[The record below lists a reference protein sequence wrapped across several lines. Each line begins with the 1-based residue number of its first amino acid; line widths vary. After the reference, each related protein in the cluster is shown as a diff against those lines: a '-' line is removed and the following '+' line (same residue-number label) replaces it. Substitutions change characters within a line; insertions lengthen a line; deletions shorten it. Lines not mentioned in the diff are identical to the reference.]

1 MGCVEGLPRSPV
13 NSVTAMSVSNDVL
26 ARLRQ
31 ALDRGEFS
39 PGGRLPAERELAR
52 KFGVGRS
59 SLRTALDQLEVE
71 GRIWR
76 HVGQG
81 TFVTESQS
89 AEVVT
94 RLRFDSAPSPA
105 DVFELRQMV
114 EPPVAAMAA
123 LRATSDE
130 IERLGQLVDQGY
142 RVANGEEW
150 ERIDDAF
157 HRTLASA
164 SRNPLLLSV
173 LETLN
178 AVRGKKQSF
187 AQRTYADDHRLLAES
202 VRGRDPAAA
211 ASAMRTHLREV
222 YGAILGDLAEATAVG
237 NAVADGGTSA

>member
-1 MGCVEGLPRSPV
+1 
-13 NSVTAMSVSNDVL
+13 MSVSSDVL
-26 ARLRQ
+26 TRLRQ
-31 ALDRGEFS
+31 ALDRGEFA

-59 SLRTALDQLEVE
+59 SLRSALDQLEAE

-81 TFVTESQS
+81 TYVTESQS

-94 RLRFDSAPSPA
+94 SLRFDSAPSPA

-130 IERLGQLVDQGY
+130 IERLGQLADQGY
-142 RVANGEEW
+142 RVADGQEW

-178 AVRGKKQSF
+178 AVRGKKQSL
-187 AQRTYADDHRLLAES
+187 AEGTYADDHRALAES
-202 VRGRDPAAA
+202 VRGRDPAGAA
-211 ASAMRTHLREV
+211 AAMRRHLREV
-222 YGAILGDLAEATAVG
+222 YRGILGELAGSAAVG

>member
-1 MGCVEGLPRSPV
+1 
-13 NSVTAMSVSNDVL
+13 MSVSNDVL
-26 ARLRQ
+26 ARLRA
-31 ALDRGEFS
+31 ALDRGEFV

-52 KFGVGRS
+52 TFGVGRS
-59 SLRTALDQLEVE
+59 SLRSALDQLEAE

-81 TFVTESQS
+81 TFVTESKS
-89 AEVVT
+89 TDVVT

-142 RVANGEEW
+142 RVADGQEW

-178 AVRGKKQSF
+178 AVRGKKQRV
-187 AQRTYADDHRLLAES
+187 AERTYADDHRALAER
-202 VRGRDPAAA
+202 VRGRDPAGAA
-211 ASAMRTHLREV
+211 AAMRTHLREV
-222 YGAILGDLAEATAVG
+222 YRSILGDLADSTAVG
-237 NAVADGGTSA
+237 NAAADGGTFA

>member
-1 MGCVEGLPRSPV
+1 
-13 NSVTAMSVSNDVL
+13 MSVSNDVL
-26 ARLRQ
+26 TRLRQ
-31 ALDRGEFS
+31 ALARGEFP
-39 PGGRLPAERELAR
+39 PGGRLPAERDLAR
-52 KFGVGRS
+52 TFGVGRS
-59 SLRTALDQLEVE
+59 SLRTALDQLEAE

-81 TFVTESQS
+81 TFVTESESES

-94 RLRFDSAPSPA
+94 SLRFDSAPSPA

-123 LRATSDE
+123 LRATSDD

-142 RVANGEEW
+142 RVVDEQEW

-178 AVRGKKQSF
+178 AVRGKKQRF
-187 AQRTYADDHRLLAES
+187 AERTYADDHRALAES
-202 VRGRDPAAA
+202 VRRRDPAAA

-222 YGAILGDLAEATAVG
+222 YRGVLGDLAGAAAVG
-237 NAVADGGTSA
+237 HGVADSGTSA